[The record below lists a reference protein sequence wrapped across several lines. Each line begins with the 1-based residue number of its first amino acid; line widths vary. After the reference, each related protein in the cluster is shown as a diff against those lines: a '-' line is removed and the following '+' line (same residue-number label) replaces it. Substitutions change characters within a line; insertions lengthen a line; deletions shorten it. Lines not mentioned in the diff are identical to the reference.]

1 MKHTLIQ
8 YIKEVIFFDEEGIDG
23 FLENLSKVFA
33 GETSIE
39 EFRRSIEEDKV
50 NDETQFG
57 DDIYK
62 KEG

>member
-23 FLENLSKVFA
+23 FLEDLSKVLA

-39 EFRRSIEEDKV
+39 EFRKSIEEDKD

-62 KEG
+62 KEE